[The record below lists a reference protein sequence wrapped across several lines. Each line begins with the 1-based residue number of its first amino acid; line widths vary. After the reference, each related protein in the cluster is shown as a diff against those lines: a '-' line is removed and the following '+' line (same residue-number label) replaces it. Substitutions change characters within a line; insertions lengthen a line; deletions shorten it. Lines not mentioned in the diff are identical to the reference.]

1 LEEVLLVDERTAMS
15 ASIRVKVLV
24 EGALCV
30 ALSVVFSCFKLFTMP
45 QGGSVTLDMA
55 PLLYFAYRRGFK
67 WGAAAGTMSG
77 LLQMSL
83 FGYIVHPL
91 QAFLDYPL
99 AFACIGAAGLFKSR
113 PVIGAVSAGAGR
125 CFCSIVSGVIF
136 FASYAPEG
144 QNPWLYSTIYNA
156 TYSIPNII
164 LSGTVALLLWK
175 KLEKRDPKT

>member
-1 LEEVLLVDERTAMS
+1 VEEKIVVN
-15 ASIRVKVLV
+15 ASVRVKTLV

-30 ALSVVFSCFKLFTMP
+30 ALSVVFSSFKLFAMP

-67 WGAAAGTMSG
+67 WGVAAGVMSG

-83 FGYIVHPL
+83 FGYIVHPA

-99 AFACIGAAGLFKSR
+99 AFACIGVAGLLKSR
-113 PVIGAVSAGAGR
+113 PVVGAVLAGTGR
-125 CFCSIVSGVIF
+125 CLCGIISGVIF

-144 QNPWLYSTIYNA
+144 QSPWVYSTVYNA
-156 TYSIPNII
+156 TYSIPSII
-164 LSGTVALLLWK
+164 LSGTAALLLWK
-175 KLEKRDPKT
+175 KLGTHNPEL